1 VSTQTPVHDEYPV
14 GHDVEV
20 RAITKQ
26 VADVRQLAA
35 ECAVDSP
42 KQVEWASALLGEIAK
57 LQKAAEARRVWFVG
71 PLDKHVKSINLL
83 FRTIVA
89 PLVEADKTLRYK
101 VLTYRETERRRVL
114 AEHERLRAERAE
126 AERIAQRE
134 AIAQAAAETVIRP
147 ASVVSPG
154 TVDDDLPEAEADG
167 PVPVDEMAATAPA
180 PPAPTVRTALGTTTA
195 RRIMD
200 FELTDISLVPKQF
213 LMLDESAIIIAI
225 RQGLREMP
233 GLRIFERE
241 ILVVRSS

>member
-1 VSTQTPVHDEYPV
+1 MTATPMHDDYPV

-35 ECAVDSP
+35 ECVVNDP

-57 LQKAAEARRVWFVG
+57 LQKTAEARRVWFVG

-83 FRTIVA
+83 FKSIVA

-101 VLTYRETERRRVL
+101 VLTYRETERRRVI
-114 AEHERLRAERAE
+114 AEQERIRAAAALAE
-126 AERIAQRE
+126 AERVLQQ
-134 AIAQAAAETVIRP
+134 QAAKLAAAALPLIE
-147 ASVVSPG
+147 
-154 TVDDDLPEAEADG
+154 DDLPEETG
-167 PVPVDEMAATAPA
+167 PVRAAVPVQEAQAPA

-213 LMLDESAIIIAI
+213 LLLDETAIRIAI

-233 GLRIFERE
+233 GIRIYERE
-241 ILVVRSS
+241 ILAVRTGA